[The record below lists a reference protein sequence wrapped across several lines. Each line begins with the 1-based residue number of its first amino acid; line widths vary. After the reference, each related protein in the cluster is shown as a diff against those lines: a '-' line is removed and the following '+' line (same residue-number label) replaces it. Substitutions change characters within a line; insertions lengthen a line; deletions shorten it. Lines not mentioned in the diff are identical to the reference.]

1 MNTFTTVP
9 LSEFFGLFAPKF
21 LIGTTYTASLAFFES
36 VVLPKVDRS
45 RLNGAVIVG
54 DEFGFANA
62 TTEAS
67 ALVDVTTTYS
77 MVLAPHGKSFH
88 AKVWIMATD
97 DEFAVLCGSG
107 NLTHSGFIG
116 NHELFDVLRFR
127 RKGDERELAEEIIQF
142 VEALADLFKAFDGD
156 TVPARNI
163 LLDCTEVMRG
173 VAKTQQSSAARRL
186 FFLSSFF
193 GDFPRQIAARVGPGI
208 SKVRVAAPFFG
219 GGYKGI
225 DLLKAQFP
233 SAKLEVFPALHGAAI
248 DLPQTS
254 AGEVRSKL
262 KLWTEK
268 KSFGHLKL
276 YGFTG
281 SDGAWLFNGSVN
293 CTEQALSGAN
303 VEAGILRKVPKST
316 ADFYFEPDG
325 PLPDAEELKIV
336 WPSSEIHWLRI
347 WAVNLGSG
355 IRLTLDPTNSPSI
368 PLTDVSVELL
378 TGSQSCVGQFPQG
391 FLKPVWSL
399 PWGHFSKRL
408 EGKNCLTVKVSGTD
422 SRGRSYQGV
431 AFVDD
436 TSALTSSPLQRL
448 ARAGVQA
455 ILTSEAMPTLAELG
469 AVFELVGHVLD
480 ATEDEPVPDD
490 DGSASKKKS
499 SESSPRA
506 EPIWPP
512 RTGAGRGAG
521 LGWGSGNDGWFQKM
535 LEGLL
540 HDPNLGEVADDES
553 ADLDAGQRPAQ
564 PGERK
569 KKIAQK
575 VFDLARERI
584 DGFARKMHSMT
595 PDQVRASRIMPVAVG
610 YFHLA
615 QRAWKSTRSLRG
627 EASEKELIELAAVYA
642 KVLFDRRPQ
651 GHTYTPAFG
660 SVYRHQMFPPLAWDI
675 HHRYKIAIHASLV
688 PFHVALFAFLKM
700 GEGGRFSRRQWLT
713 FRSAAELRAVDVAMK
728 SAALEAAQRLF
739 STDEK
744 SGEFAAKL
752 NAAVD
757 ALDQIDWRTEPAY
770 GELQIAW
777 QRKRKIIVVDPH
789 QRFCPN
795 DGCPRI
801 ISPEFDGLS
810 AIGIVECPRCRSVL
824 APFQLHEAF
833 SVDHAN

>member
-1 MNTFTTVP
+1 MDKLTTVP
-9 LSEFFGLFAPKF
+9 LSEFFSLFAPKF

-62 TTEAS
+62 TAEAS

-127 RKGDERELAEEIIQF
+127 SDGDERELAEETILF
-142 VEALADLFKAFDGD
+142 VEALADMFKDFDAG

-163 LLDCTEVMRG
+163 LLDCAEAMRG
-173 VAKTQQSSAARRL
+173 VAKAQQASASRQL
-186 FFLSSFF
+186 FFLSSFS
-193 GDFPRQIAARVGPGI
+193 GNFPDQIAARVGLGI

-225 DLLKAQFP
+225 DSLKGRFP

-248 DLPQTS
+248 DLPRTS
-254 AGEVRSKL
+254 AGEVRRKL

-268 KSFGHLKL
+268 KAFAHLKL
-276 YGFTG
+276 YGFSG
-281 SDGAWLFNGSVN
+281 NEGAWLFNGSVN

-325 PLPDAEELKIV
+325 PLPNVEVLKIV
-336 WPSSEIHWLRI
+336 WPSSETHWLRI
-347 WAVNLGSG
+347 WAVNSGGG
-355 IRLTLDPTNSPSI
+355 IRLTLEPTDSPSI
-368 PLTDVSVELL
+368 PLADVSVELQS
-378 TGSQSCVGQFPQG
+378 GSQSCLAQFPQG

-399 PWGHFSKRL
+399 PWGHFAKRP
-408 EGKNCLTVKVSGTD
+408 EGKNCLTVKVTGTD
-422 SRGRSYQGV
+422 SRGRVYQGV

-436 TSALTSSPLQRL
+436 TGMLTSSPLQRL
-448 ARAGVQA
+448 AWTGVQA
-455 ILTSEAMPTLAELG
+455 ILTSDAIPSLAELS

-480 ATEDEPVPDD
+480 ATEGESGAGEGGATPRKEP
-490 DGSASKKKS
+490 A
-499 SESSPRA
+499 ESTPRA

-512 RTGAGRGAG
+512 RPGVGRGAG
-521 LGWGSGNDGWFQKM
+521 TGWDSGNDGWFQKM

-540 HDPNLGEVADDES
+540 RDPNLEEVADHES
-553 ADLDAGQRPAQ
+553 ADLDGGQRS
-564 PGERK
+564 GEPSEKR

-575 VFDLARERI
+575 VFDLAKERI
-584 DGFARKMHSMT
+584 EAFARKVHSMT
-595 PDQVRASRIMPVAVG
+595 PDQVRASRIMPVAAG
-610 YFHLA
+610 YFHLS
-615 QRAWKSTRSLRG
+615 QRAWKSTRALRG
-627 EASEKELIELAAVYA
+627 ETSEKDLIELAAIYTKA
-642 KVLFDRRPQ
+642 LFDRRSQ

-688 PFHVALFAFLKM
+688 PFQVAVFAFLKM
-700 GEGGRFSRRQWLT
+700 CDGARFSRRQWLT
-713 FRSAAELRAVDVAMK
+713 FRSAAELQVVDAGLK
-728 SAALEAAQRLF
+728 TAALEAALRLF
-739 STDEK
+739 STDDK
-744 SGEFAAKL
+744 SEEFSSKV
-752 NAAVD
+752 NATLD
-757 ALDQIDWRTEPAY
+757 ALEQIDWRTEPAY
-770 GELQIAW
+770 GELQKAREKNLRIIA
-777 QRKRKIIVVDPH
+777 VDPQ

-801 ISPEFDGLS
+801 TSPEFDRLS
-810 AIGIVECPRCRSVL
+810 SIGVVECPRCRSVL
-824 APFQLHEAF
+824 TPFQLHEAF